1 MRGLSALA
9 LLGATAAAQELDGPA
24 PSGSGKLGA
33 PSHGQAGDS
42 SWTVRLGFYD
52 RDDSGG
58 AGGNPFLDES
68 LTIIEPA
75 VIYDHQVSEDFGYSA
90 RFTYDFVSSASI
102 ERLGNFAAQSGASRD
117 NYLDLDLGFRHR
129 LSDTDDLSWHV
140 NVATEYDYT
149 SFGAG
154 AGWTHTFEERDA
166 SLSLNLNLYEDT
178 VKPIR
183 FDGTEEADEDRSS
196 LAVTLGWYQVLG
208 PRTHGEFGITLSD
221 QSGFLETPYNA
232 VVLEDGSFAPNPN
245 LENNAQGLEFTE
257 ELPDGRTR
265 TAVFGKVR
273 HGLSDSDAVELGAR
287 LYDDDWGVAAWDL
300 TPRWLHEFESG
311 LLMDLSYRYY
321 TQDAADYWGEHFLG
335 TLPVDLPTYRTQDSD
350 LGELDSH
357 LVGGHWRWGA
367 ARQWDVGLN
376 YLSRSDG
383 LDHVFFSFGW
393 TTSY

>member
-1 MRGLSALA
+1 MLLGRLLGLSALA

-154 AGWTHTFEERDA
+154 DGTKTFLLLDALRRAGVTTRYVPVDISEGAMA
-166 SLSLNLNLYEDT
+166 SLHAKVEAKLPDQAVHGLVGDYVGALRHLSTVDDRHRLVLFLGSNIGNFDKPRARAFLRRLWTGLRPGDHALIGFDLKKDIEVLLAAYNDRNGTTSAFNLNL
-178 VKPIR
+178 
-183 FDGTEEADEDRSS
+183 
-196 LAVTLGWYQVLG
+196 LA
-208 PRTHGEFGITLSD
+208 RI
-221 QSGFLETPYNA
+221 N
-232 VVLEDGSFAPNPN
+232 
-245 LENNAQGLEFTE
+245 
-257 ELPDGRTR
+257 R
-265 TAVFGKVR
+265 
-273 HGLSDSDAVELGAR
+273 ELG
-287 LYDDDWGVAAWDL
+287 G
-300 TPRWLHEFESG
+300 HF
-311 LLMDLSYRYY
+311 DLSEWRHYGTYNVFTGAMESY
-321 TQDAADYWGEHFLG
+321 IVSLKEQHVAIDALRTSFHFMPWEPIH
-335 TLPVDLPTYRTQDSD
+335 TEYS
-350 LGELDSH
+350 
-357 LVGGHWRWGA
+357 
-367 ARQWDVGLN
+367 
-376 YLSRSDG
+376 YKY
-383 LDHVFFSFGW
+383 LDHDITDLAAFTGFEIVSRFCDDKKWFCDALW
-393 TTSY
+393 RVR